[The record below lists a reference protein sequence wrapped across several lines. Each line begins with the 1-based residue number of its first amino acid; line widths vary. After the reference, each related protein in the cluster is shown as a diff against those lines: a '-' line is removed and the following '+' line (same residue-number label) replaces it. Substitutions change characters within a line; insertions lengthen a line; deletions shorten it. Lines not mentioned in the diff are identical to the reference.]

1 MSAPEAEIIVKELHK
16 AFGDR
21 KVLRGV
27 SVNAERGSTVAV
39 MGGSGTGKSVLL
51 KHLVGLIEPDA
62 GEIWVQGKRVDQ
74 LNRSDLNEL
83 RLRIGYL
90 FQGGALFDSMTV
102 EENLDFVLRR
112 HSKLSRRERIEQIHE
127 AIAWVNLPHAAE
139 QYPAELSGGQKKR
152 IALARAIILRPDI
165 LLCDEP
171 TTGLDP
177 ASVRTVSDLIMRLRA
192 ERGITT
198 IAITHDL
205 LCAEIIA
212 DHGIFLS
219 RGRAL
224 AEGTLDELRS
234 SEHPELQAFF
244 G

>member
-1 MSAPEAEIIVKELHK
+1 MSVPKAEIVVKDLHK

-21 KVLRGV
+21 KILRGV

-74 LNRSDLNEL
+74 LNRPDLNVL

-102 EENLDFVLRR
+102 EKNLDFVLRR
-112 HSKLSRRERIEQIHE
+112 HSQLSRQERMEQIHE
-127 AIAWVNLPHAAE
+127 AIAWVNLPHAAK

-177 ASVRTVSDLIMRLRA
+177 ASVRTVSNLIMRLKA

-212 DHGIFLS
+212 DYALFLY

-224 AEGTLDELRS
+224 AEGTLNELRS
-234 SEHPELQAFF
+234 SEHPELRAFF

>member
-1 MSAPEAEIIVKELHK
+1 MSVPKAEIIVKDLHK

-21 KVLRGV
+21 KILRGV

-62 GEIWVQGKRVDQ
+62 GEVWVQRKRVDH
-74 LNRSDLNEL
+74 LSRSDLNAL

-102 EENLDFVLRR
+102 EMNLDFVLRR
-112 HSKLSRRERIEQIHE
+112 HSKLSRQERTEQIHE
-127 AIAWVNLPHAAE
+127 AIAWVNLPHAAK

-177 ASVRTVSDLIMRLRA
+177 ASVRTVSNLIMRLKA

-212 DHGIFLS
+212 DYAVFLY

-224 AEGTLDELRS
+224 AEGTLNELRS
-234 SEHPELQAFF
+234 SEHPELRAFF

>member
-1 MSAPEAEIIVKELHK
+1 MTEIQPEIEIRNLHK
-16 AFGDR
+16 AFGER
-21 KVLRGV
+21 KILQGV
-27 SVNAERGSTVAV
+27 SVCVSRGSTLAV

-51 KHLVGLIEPDA
+51 KHMVGLIAPDS
-62 GEIWVQGKRVDQ
+62 GEVWVQGKRVDQ
-74 LNRSDLNEL
+74 LDRSSLNAL

-112 HSKLSRRERIEQIHE
+112 HSTRSRSERMEQIQE
-127 AIAWVNLPHAAE
+127 AIAWVNLPHAAA

-177 ASVRTVSDLIMRLRA
+177 VSVRTVSNLIMRLKA

-198 IAITHDL
+198 VAITHDL

-212 DHGIFLS
+212 DQATFLY
-219 RGRAL
+219 RGQAL
-224 AEGTLDELRS
+224 AEGTLDELRTS
-234 SEHPELQAFF
+234 PHPQLREFF

>member
-1 MSAPEAEIIVKELHK
+1 MSEFQPEILIKDVHK
-16 AFGDR
+16 AFGER
-21 KVLRGV
+21 KILRGV
-27 SVNAERGSTVAV
+27 SVSAERGSTLAV

-51 KHLVGLIEPDA
+51 KHMIGLMAPDS
-62 GEIWVQGKRVDQ
+62 GEVWIQGKRIDQ
-74 LNRSDLNEL
+74 LRGSKLDKL

-102 EENLDFVLRR
+102 EENLDFVLGR
-112 HSKLSRRERIEQIHE
+112 HTALTAPERTEQIHE
-127 AIAWVNLPHAAE
+127 AIAWVDLPHAAP
-139 QYPAELSGGQKKR
+139 QYPAELSGGQRKR
-152 IALARAIILRPDI
+152 IALARAVILRPDI

-177 ASVRTVSDLIMRLRA
+177 VSVRNVSNLIMRLKA

-198 IAITHDL
+198 VAITHDL

-212 DHGIFLS
+212 DHAAFIFD
-219 RGRAL
+219 GKIL
-224 AEGTLDELRS
+224 AKGTLQELRS
-234 SEHPELQAFF
+234 SENPQSQEFF

>member
-1 MSAPEAEIIVKELHK
+1 MSVTPAEIIVKDLHK

-21 KVLRGV
+21 KILRGV
-27 SVNAERGSTVAV
+27 SVSAERGSTVAV

-74 LNRSDLNEL
+74 LNMSDLNVL

-112 HSKLSRRERIEQIHE
+112 HSELPVQERTEQIHE
-127 AIAWVNLPHAAE
+127 AIAWVNLPHAAK

-152 IALARAIILRPDI
+152 IALARAIILRPNI

-177 ASVRTVSDLIMRLRA
+177 ASVRTVSNLIMRLKA

-198 IAITHDL
+198 VAITHDL

-212 DHGIFLS
+212 DHAVFLY
-219 RGRAL
+219 RGQAL
-224 AEGTLDELRS
+224 AEGTLNELRS
-234 SEHPELQAFF
+234 SEHPVLRAFF

>member
-1 MSAPEAEIIVKELHK
+1 MSAPKAEIIVKDLHK

-21 KVLRGV
+21 KILRGV

-74 LNRSDLNEL
+74 LNRPDLNAL

-102 EENLDFVLRR
+102 EKNLDFVLRR
-112 HSKLSRRERIEQIHE
+112 HSELSRQERIEQIHE
-127 AIAWVNLPHAAE
+127 AIAWVNLPHAAK

-177 ASVRTVSDLIMRLRA
+177 ASVRTVSNLIMRLKA

-212 DHGIFLS
+212 DYAVFLY

-224 AEGTLDELRS
+224 AEGTLNELRS
-234 SEHPELQAFF
+234 SEHPELREFF